1 MQHKLSGVLM
11 RMLILALLFYLSGCE
26 KNDDIDKRTKNE
38 KEKAAAQPDGTEK
51 ESPERPGGNPPA
63 PGANIQLKS
72 SDMIAQSIYSTLGR
86 GKTLRTDGQST
97 TDITEEFKKNFG
109 GTAGLRLGEIY
120 ADAPSTS
127 YLLAL
132 TIVAELAARRCMEE
146 INAGNG
152 ELCQCNTEENAEA
165 MLKRALPHLNFA
177 DPALTDVSDQFTT
190 TCASDPEG
198 AITSLI
204 GSLAFATRL

>member
-1 MQHKLSGVLM
+1 M
-11 RMLILALLFYLSGCE
+11 RMLILAFLFYLSGCE
-26 KNDDIDKRTKNE
+26 KNDEIDKRTINE
-38 KEKAAAQPDGTEK
+38 KEKAAAQPDGTQKENIEK
-51 ESPERPGGNPPA
+51 PGGNTPA
-63 PGANIQLKS
+63 PEANIQLKS

-86 GKTLRTDGQST
+86 GKTLRNDGQT
-97 TDITEEFKKNFG
+97 ITDVTEEFKKNFG
-109 GTAGLRLGEIY
+109 GTAGLRLSEIY

-146 INAGNG
+146 ISAGEG
-152 ELCQCNTEENAEA
+152 ELCQCNTKENAES
-165 MLKRALPHLNFA
+165 MLKRALPHLNFT
-177 DPALTDVSDQFTT
+177 DPALTGVSEQFTT
-190 TCASDPEG
+190 TCATDPEG